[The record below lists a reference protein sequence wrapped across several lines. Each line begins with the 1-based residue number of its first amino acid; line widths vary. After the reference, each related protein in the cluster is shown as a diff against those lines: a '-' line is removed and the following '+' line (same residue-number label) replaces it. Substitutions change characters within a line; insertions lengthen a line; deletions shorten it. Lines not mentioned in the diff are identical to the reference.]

1 MAAGLPL
8 MKNLLTPFAK
18 TILMLSR
25 LMTEASETDAAIQ
38 KNILESKTTAF
49 ITSEE
54 NIDDIIKIVK
64 SFVISGL
71 LLAKQLSK
79 RIKSQTSWYVIR
91 YVGV

>member
-1 MAAGLPL
+1 
-8 MKNLLTPFAK
+8 
-18 TILMLSR
+18 MLSR
-25 LMTEASETDAAIQ
+25 LMTEASETDTAIQ

-49 ITSEE
+49 VTSEE

-91 YVGV
+91 YIGV